1 MLAMA
6 HQSHAFLR
14 AVWILARPYWFS
26 QERWAARGLLLA
38 IISLD
43 LGLVFIN
50 VLLNEWNNLFYNSL
64 QERDAAVFTE
74 QIIRFSFLAAIYIVM
89 AVYNLYLNQMLHI
102 RWRRWLTENYLKDWL
117 AEQTYYRLSFNTPP
131 TDNPDQRIADDIRIF
146 VSLTLSLSLGL
157 LSALVTLGSFLA
169 ILWELSGALTLPDWA
184 GGWAVPGYL
193 VWVALLYAIV
203 GTALT
208 HWIGKPLSQ
217 LNFDQQRYEADFRF
231 SLVRLRENAEGV
243 ALYGGEADESR
254 AFRLRFGSVVR
265 NWWSIMRCQ
274 KRLTWFTSGYAQVA
288 VIFPY
293 VVVAP
298 RYFSGAIQLGG
309 LMQTASA
316 FRQVQESLSWF
327 IDFYVKLAEWR
338 ATVERLTGFQS
349 AIAATHA
356 ATHQASSLH
365 RDHSAAAALICDAL
379 TLTRPHSLTHSGTP
393 LLQADLHIPA
403 GARVLIS
410 GASGSGKSTLFRALA
425 GLWPFGSGAI
435 HLPAGARLLF
445 LPQKPYLP
453 IAPLRSVVTYPAGE
467 SGFDDTHVHEAL
479 CACGLPALAEDLD
492 ATAHWEQCLSPGEQQ
507 RIAFARALL
516 LRPDW
521 LFLDEATSALDA
533 GWESTLYQLLR
544 QRLPDTTVISIGHRA
559 SLTAFHDQHLR
570 VAIDVS
576 DTQQASPARLLP
588 VAAHDVAVHET
599 KEQNSSL
606 S

>member
-1 MLAMA
+1 ML
-6 HQSHAFLR
+6 QQTRDFLR
-14 AVWILARPYWFS
+14 AVWALARPYWFS
-26 QERWAARGLLLA
+26 EERWAARGLLLA
-38 IISLD
+38 IIALD

-50 VLLNEWNNLFYNSL
+50 VLLNEWNNLFYNAL
-64 QERDAAVFTE
+64 QERDYDVFTA
-74 QIIRFSFLAAIYIVM
+74 QIIRFTLLASIYIAM

-102 RWRRWLTENYLKDWL
+102 RWRRWLTERYLKDWL
-117 AEQTYYRLSFNTPP
+117 AEQTYYRLGFTNPP
-131 TDNPDQRIADDIRIF
+131 TDNPDQRIAEDIRLF

-157 LSALVTLGSFLA
+157 LSAVVTLGSFLA

-193 VWVALLYAIV
+193 VWVALLYAIL

-208 HWIGKPLSQ
+208 HWIGRPLSQ

-243 ALYGGEADESR
+243 ALYGGEADEER
-254 AFRLRFGSVVR
+254 AFRLRFGAVVR
-265 NWWSIMRCQ
+265 NWWAIMRCQ
-274 KRLTWFTSGYAQVA
+274 KRLTWFTSGYAQAA

-338 ATVERLTGFQS
+338 ATVDRLTGF
-349 AIAATHA
+349 
-356 ATHQASSLH
+356 HQAVQAT
-365 RDHSAAAALICDAL
+365 RAALHQPTPIVRSTAPGNSLSCDHL
-379 TLTRPHSLTHSGTP
+379 NLTRPQDGAALLT
-393 LLQADLHIPA
+393 ADITIPA

-410 GASGSGKSTLFRALA
+410 GASGSGKSTLFRAIA
-425 GLWPFGSGAI
+425 GLWPFGCGRI
-435 HLPAGARLLF
+435 TLPAGARLLF

-453 IAPLRSVVTYPAGE
+453 IAALRDVVTYPG
-467 SGFDDTHVHEAL
+467 GTMVQDDAL
-479 CACGLPALAEDLD
+479 LRDTLRTCGLPALAEDLD
-492 ATAHWEQCLSPGEQQ
+492 RVAHWEQCLSPGEQQ

-521 LFLDEATSALDA
+521 LFLDEATSALDSH
-533 GWESTLYQLLR
+533 WETTLYHLVR
-544 QRLPDTTVISIGHRA
+544 DRLPETTMLSIGHRA
-559 SLTAFHDQHLR
+559 SLTVFHTQHLVVTPGDAGTAGWLR
-570 VAIDVS
+570 IGTEAEITSSVPQDRSA
-576 DTQQASPARLLP
+576 PA
-588 VAAHDVAVHET
+588 
-599 KEQNSSL
+599 
-606 S
+606 